1 VDLTLF
7 TNRHL
12 PLDTSLELPERL
24 VSDDLVVEAV
34 VFVLVGARSA
44 DIGVIILADWR
55 FNA

>member
-1 VDLTLF
+1 
-7 TNRHL
+7 
-12 PLDTSLELPERL
+12 LESSERL

-44 DIGVIILADWR
+44 NIGVIILVDWW